1 MTTGEFEFD
10 SIFWQDLSGE
20 SDDLE
25 EIPFPPVSVIL
36 WIVFIVIMPILFTN
50 LLVSFISLTF
60 MHRYLSYAI
69 IGTHMHCRLVLLLV
83 ISVKFECKLKFRR
96 WFNRLYCNKVTIVR
110 DWNWLLRY
118 FRTWIHSMDAYNDIV
133 VYRSTIYIFNS
144 YYQCYNMRYLTSLLL
159 RHYY

>member
-10 SIFWQDLSGE
+10 SIFDKTQGGKVMILKRFSFHQSLS
-20 SDDLE
+20 S
-25 EIPFPPVSVIL
+25 L
-36 WIVFIVIMPILFTN
+36 WIIFIVIIPILFTN

-60 MHRYLSYAI
+60 MHRYLSDAL
-69 IGTHMHCRLVLLLV
+69 IGTIMHCRLVLLLV
-83 ISVKFECKLKFRR
+83 ISVKFECELKFWS
-96 WFNRLYCNKVTIVR
+96 WFNRLYCNKVIVQE
-110 DWNWLLRY
+110 WNWLLRY